1 MELPFCEA
9 CERNKESI
17 LYILKESFS
26 DCTEVFEIGSG
37 TGQHAVHC
45 GTHLPH
51 VTWQPTELPEYLE
64 WLQVR
69 LDREA
74 PENVKNPLLLDVFK
88 EDWNYGPVDA
98 VFMANTLHIMSWKA
112 VHAAF
117 VGIGRVLRTPGLLCV
132 YGPFNYQCQYTS
144 QGNAAYDRYLK
155 ASVPLGGIRDFESVN
170 ELAAQ
175 QGLALIGDHD
185 MPANN
190 RILMWKRE

>member
-1 MELPFCEA
+1 
-9 CERNKESI
+9 
-17 LYILKESFS
+17 
-26 DCTEVFEIGSG
+26 
-37 TGQHAVHC
+37 
-45 GTHLPH
+45 

-74 PENVKNPLLLDVFK
+74 PENVKNPLLLNVFK
-88 EDWNYGPVDA
+88 EDWNCGPVDA

-132 YGPFNYQCQYTS
+132 YGPFNYQGQYTS
-144 QGNAAYDRYLK
+144 QGTAAYDRYLK
-155 ASVPLGGIRDFESVN
+155 DSVPRGGIRDCESVN
-170 ELAAQ
+170 ELAVQ